1 MARMIP
7 PLISAD
13 APRGERQLFA
23 KLRDDPMTR
32 EWLVLHSFDIRRHVV
47 RAEGEADMLIV
58 APGLGVICIEV
69 KGCNVAREHG
79 LWKYFYDPPK
89 ISPVGPFRQASQ
101 AGHSI
106 RQFLSSRDQFLGTLL
121 YHSAVL
127 FTEIDFLDKS
137 LEWEPWQIIGRTDF
151 LRHPIS
157 TLITRALEAA
167 HSQCSARK
175 PTPAWYGTHSRP
187 TIKQREIIL
196 KFLRPDF
203 EYLASA
209 RNQVEVAEA
218 DIKRFTEEQYE
229 ALDHLEDNRR
239 VVFKG
244 PAGTG
249 KTFLAIEAARRALSD
264 GRNVALFCF
273 NGLLAAWLKRE
284 IEPLI
289 ELASERSL
297 RFYVGSLSS
306 LMLNIAKIAVP
317 TNNDNNFW
325 SIELPLLAVDK
336 LLDDGVNSP
345 IFDLLLI
352 DEAQDLLSEPFLDVI
367 ELIVK
372 GGLAGGNWAMFG
384 DFERQAIYADKSATS
399 GLDRLRGRASDSV
412 STFKLR
418 INCRN
423 ATRIAEAVTITS
435 GLSPGYSRVL
445 YSADSAD
452 VEPVFYRNL
461 SHQGELLYSSIT
473 KLLQLFAASDIVI
486 LSMRADRASCAASH
500 SAQHVGF
507 NLTPYRLVLEGGTS
521 IRYSSVHAFK
531 GLEAAAVVL
540 TDIENIDDEQAKAL
554 LYVGMSRARVSLH
567 VFMNERLRSSYD
579 SMINFGLK
587 AALRRSL

>member
-89 ISPVGPFRQASQ
+89 VSPVGPFRQASQ

>member
-1 MARMIP
+1 
-7 PLISAD
+7 
-13 APRGERQLFA
+13 
-23 KLRDDPMTR
+23 
-32 EWLVLHSFDIRRHVV
+32 V

-69 KGCNVAREHG
+69 KGCNVARENG
-79 LWKYFYDPPK
+79 LWKYYYDPPK

-157 TLITRALEAA
+157 TLITRAIEAA

-209 RNQVEVAEA
+209 RNEVEVAEA
-218 DIKRFTEEQYE
+218 DLKRFTEEQYE

-289 ELASERSL
+289 KLASERSL
-297 RFYVGSLSS
+297 RFYVGSLSG
-306 LMLNIAKIAVP
+306 LMLNIAKIVVP

-399 GLDRLRGRASDSV
+399 GLDRLRGRASDSI

-445 YSADSAD
+445 YSAESAD
-452 VEPVFYRNL
+452 VEPVFYRNH
-461 SHQGELLYSSIT
+461 SHQGELLHSAIS

-486 LSMRADRASCAASH
+486 LSMRADRTSCAASH

-540 TDIENIDDEQAKAL
+540 TDIENIDDEHAKAL
-554 LYVGMSRARVSLH
+554 LYVGMSRARVRLH

-579 SMINFGLK
+579 SMINSGLK
-587 AALRRSL
+587 AALRSSL